1 MKINRIAYLFIRRC
15 YMVPW
20 MFHQIIQ
27 AGNSKKYTIQE
38 RYNKVKNV
46 CHKVNQYAH
55 VNIKVTG
62 IENLPEE
69 NGFILTPNHQGLF
82 DVLLLIDTCDKPV
95 STIMRKD
102 LENTPLLKQV
112 MKALEGKPM
121 KIIKEMSDEISKG
134 RNYVI
139 FPEGTR
145 SKKGN
150 IAGEF
155 KGGSFKSAFRV
166 KAPIVPVALVDSFKP
181 FDIKDTKS
189 VDVQIHYLKPLYYEE
204 YKDMKTVE
212 IAALVKSR
220 IMDKIEEETKKR
232 QINTK

>member
-27 AGNSKKYTIQE
+27 AGNSEKYTIQE

-102 LENTPLLKQV
+102 LENTPILKQV
-112 MKALEGKPM
+112 MKALDGKPIQIM
-121 KIIKEMSDEISKG
+121 LFFQKGQEVKKEIL
-134 RNYVI
+134 
-139 FPEGTR
+139 PE
-145 SKKGN
+145 S
-150 IAGEF
+150 
-155 KGGSFKSAFRV
+155 
-166 KAPIVPVALVDSFKP
+166 
-181 FDIKDTKS
+181 
-189 VDVQIHYLKPLYYEE
+189 LKEGLL
-204 YKDMKTVE
+204 KV
-212 IAALVKSR
+212 LLG
-220 IMDKIEEETKKR
+220 
-232 QINTK
+232 

>member
-1 MKINRIAYLFIRRC
+1 
-15 YMVPW
+15 MVPW

-27 AGNSKKYTIQE
+27 AGNSEKYTIQE

-62 IENLPEE
+62 KENLPKE

-82 DVLLLIDTCDKPV
+82 DVLLLIDTCDKPI
-95 STIMRKD
+95 STVMRKD

-112 MKALEGKPM
+112 MKALDGKAIDRDNPRQGM
-121 KIIKEMSDEISKG
+121 QIIKEMSEEISKG

-145 SKKGN
+145 SRKGN
-150 IAGEF
+150 IVGEF
-155 KGGSFKSAFRV
+155 KGGSFKSAVRV
-166 KAPIVPVALVDSFKP
+166 KAPIVPVALIDSFKP

-204 YKDMKTVE
+204 YKNMKTVE
-212 IAALVKSR
+212 IATLVKSR
-220 IMDKIEEETKKR
+220 IMDKIEEETKKE
-232 QINTK
+232 QNITK